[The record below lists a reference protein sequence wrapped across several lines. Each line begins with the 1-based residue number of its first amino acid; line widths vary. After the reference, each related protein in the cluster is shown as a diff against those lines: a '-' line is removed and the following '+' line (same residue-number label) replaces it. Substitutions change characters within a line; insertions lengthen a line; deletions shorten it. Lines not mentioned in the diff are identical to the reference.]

1 MIKGQWMILFFKIL
15 LTIIIVVIFTC
26 SIILFRN
33 YVVKINYNKIEN
45 YIKNKRYFIN
55 LNNYLNSIG
64 IYKKY
69 LQYLIIILSLIF
81 SIIIYFISFKI
92 FNVISTSILI
102 SIFSFFIPYNLITR
116 IYYKRKEKI
125 IKLFPTYII
134 TLKTYTQLTND
145 IIIAFRN
152 AKTIEPLKTY
162 IDRFNIYVE
171 KGINVFDS
179 LELLKKDID
188 IKQISDFLSSIQVCY
203 INGGNFNILLNRYA
217 KLLLKSN
224 LQKEKEEQEI
234 FSSITVLIIL
244 IVINLML
251 LFLFVFSDSE
261 YKAIITTTF
270 TGKLILNI
278 NILSY
283 IFIYFIIKKFSRKG
297 V

>member
-69 LQYLIIILSLIF
+69 L
-81 SIIIYFISFKI
+81 IYFISFKI
-92 FNVISTSILI
+92 FNVISTSLLI

-203 INGGNFNILLNRYA
+203 INGGIFNILLNRYA
-217 KLLLKSN
+217 KLLLKTN

-283 IFIYFIIKKFSRKG
+283 ISIYFIIKKFSRKG